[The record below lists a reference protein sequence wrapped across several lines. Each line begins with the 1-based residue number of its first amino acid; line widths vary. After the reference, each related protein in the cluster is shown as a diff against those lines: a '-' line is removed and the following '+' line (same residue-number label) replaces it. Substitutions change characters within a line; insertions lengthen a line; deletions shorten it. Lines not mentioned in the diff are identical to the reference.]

1 MEEINMRLWLGRI
14 FVCAFN
20 VLLCASCSVGA
31 DLASGKRAYEEKD
44 YATALKELT
53 PLAEQGNSDA
63 QVILG
68 RMYWMGQGVLQ
79 DTSQAIK
86 WFEPSAK
93 RGNADA
99 QFFMGSYYL
108 LPRRDIA
115 QGVKWL
121 QLSAEQGNQDAQWLL
136 GKAYSQGDRQLPYD
150 PVQAEMWLRLAAKDN
165 LEFYQKTLLAAEE
178 QMTAD
183 QIAKGKALAAAWKPK
198 HGLHPGP
205 KPAEGRQSACS
216 GAVGRH

>member
-1 MEEINMRLWLGRI
+1 MRSWLRRI

-31 DLASGKRAYEEKD
+31 DLASAKRAYEEKD

-53 PLAEQGNSDA
+53 PLAEQGNADA

-79 DTSQAIK
+79 DTSQAIR

-93 RGNADA
+93 QGNADA
-99 QFFMGSYYL
+99 QFFMGSFYL
-108 LPRRDIA
+108 LPRRDIGE
-115 QGVKWL
+115 GVKWL

-136 GKAYSQGDRQLPYD
+136 GKAYLQGDRELPRD
-150 PVQAEMWLRLAAKDN
+150 PVQAEMWLQLAAKDN
-165 LEFYQKTLLAAEE
+165 LEFYQKALLAAEE

-183 QIAKGKALAAAWKPK
+183 QIAKGKARAAAWKPK
-198 HGLHPGP
+198 HGLRAEE
-205 KPAEGRQSACS
+205 KPARDDKPGTEGKR
-216 GAVGRH
+216 RP

>member
-1 MEEINMRLWLGRI
+1 MRLWLGRI

-93 RGNADA
+93 GATPMLN
-99 QFFMGSYYL
+99 SS
-108 LPRRDIA
+108 
-115 QGVKWL
+115 W
-121 QLSAEQGNQDAQWLL
+121 
-136 GKAYSQGDRQLPYD
+136 
-150 PVQAEMWLRLAAKDN
+150 
-165 LEFYQKTLLAAEE
+165 
-178 QMTAD
+178 
-183 QIAKGKALAAAWKPK
+183 ALIICC
-198 HGLHPGP
+198 
-205 KPAEGRQSACS
+205 PAGTSLKE
-216 GAVGRH
+216 